1 MRVLLS
7 DVENQSAA
15 VAASQSEPDIV
26 LGEHPEIPLLM
37 ASIPLLLL
45 VVLLSLNVFIFGDDA
60 VSGSNQVILMLSAA
74 ITTAIASLYGVKW
87 QEIES
92 GITHALKIA
101 IPAMLILLMVGA
113 LSGTWLLSGIIP
125 TMIYYGLHV
134 MDASW
139 FLASSVIISA
149 IVAIFTGS
157 SWTTSATIG
166 IALMGIGQVLGISPG
181 LVAGAVISGAYFGDK
196 MSPLSDTTN
205 LAAATT
211 GTELFTHIRYM
222 MITTIPSVTIALIL
236 FTLLGFNAADQNGL
250 GADEIAVTLDQSL
263 NITPWLLLV
272 PLAVLIMI
280 VRKVPALPA
289 IFVGVLLGGIFALIF
304 QPDQVARIGGE
315 GDFALYKG
323 IMTACFG
330 DIAIVTGDTMLD
342 DLLTAGGIS
351 GMLGT
356 IWLIISAMMFGG
368 AMEASGFLHRIT
380 TALMHKAKS
389 VVGLIGTTAGTCM
402 FSNATTSD
410 QYLAIVVPGRM
421 FSETYQ
427 ERGLAPQNLS
437 RTLEDTGTVTSVLVP
452 WNTCG
457 AYHASVLGVAT
468 LSYAP
473 FAFFCLISPFMTM
486 LMAATQYKLAKKD
499 V

>member
-1 MRVLLS
+1 LS
-7 DVENQSAA
+7 DSENLESNGARLP
-15 VAASQSEPDIV
+15 ETEIV
-26 LGEHPEIPLLM
+26 LGNHPEVPLIV
-37 ASIPLLLL
+37 ASVPLLLL
-45 VVLLSLNVFIFGDDA
+45 VALLSLNVFIFGDDA

-74 ITTAIASLYGVKW
+74 ITTAIASFYHVSWK
-87 QEIES
+87 EVES
-92 GITHALKIA
+92 GITQSLKIA

-222 MITTIPSVTIALIL
+222 MVTTIPSVLIALAL
-236 FTLLGFNAADQNGL
+236 FTFLGFSAADTDSL
-250 GADEIAVTLDQSL
+250 GAEAIAATLDSNI

-289 IFVGVLLGGIFALIF
+289 IFVGVVLGALFAVVF
-304 QPDQVARIGGE
+304 QAEQVSRIGGE

-323 IMTACFG
+323 IMMACFG
-330 DIAIVTGDTMLD
+330 DIAIVTGDDMLD
-342 DLLTAGGIS
+342 ELLTAGGIS

-368 AMEASGFLHRIT
+368 AMEASGFLQRIT

-389 VVGLIGTTAGTCM
+389 TVGLIGTTAGTCM

-421 FSETYQ
+421 FADTYK
-427 ERGLAPQNLS
+427 ERGLESQNLS

-468 LSYAP
+468 MSYAP

-486 LMAATQYKLAKKD
+486 LMAATQYKMAKQESHQ
-499 V
+499 

>member
-1 MRVLLS
+1 MSETESQTIGAS
-7 DVENQSAA
+7 DAPLA
-15 VAASQSEPDIV
+15 KPAPDIV
-26 LGEHPEIPLLM
+26 LGNHPEIPLLI
-37 ASIPLLLL
+37 ASIPLAIL
-45 VVLLSLNVFIFGDDA
+45 VALLSWNVFIFGDDA
-60 VSGSNQVILMLSAA
+60 VSGSNQVILMFSAA
-74 ITTAIASLYGVKW
+74 VTTAIASFYGVNWK
-87 QEIES
+87 EIES
-92 GITHALKIA
+92 GITQSLKIA

-149 IVAIFTGS
+149 VVAIFTGS

-222 MITTIPSVTIALIL
+222 MVTTIPSVTIALII
-236 FTLLGFNAADQNGL
+236 FTVLGFSAADNDAL
-250 GADEIAVTLDQSL
+250 GADAIAQILDNSL

-272 PLAVLIMI
+272 PLAVLVMI

-289 IFVGVLLGGIFALIF
+289 IFVGVVLGAVFALIF
-304 QPDQVARIGGE
+304 QPEQVARIGGN
-315 GDFALYKG
+315 GDFSLYKG
-323 IMTACFG
+323 IMTASFG
-330 DIAIVTGDTMLD
+330 DIEIVTGDAMLD
-342 DLLTAGGIS
+342 ELLTAGGIS

-368 AMEASGFLHRIT
+368 AMEASGFLQRIT
-380 TALMHKAKS
+380 MALMSKAKS
-389 VVGLIGTTAGTCM
+389 VTGLIGTTAGTCM

-421 FSETYQ
+421 FADTYE

-468 LSYAP
+468 MSYAP
-473 FAFFCLISPFMTM
+473 FAFFCLISPLMTM
-486 LMAATQYKLAKKD
+486 LVAATQYKMAKIKS
-499 V
+499 

>member
-1 MRVLLS
+1 LS
-7 DVENQSAA
+7 NADSQTITASSA
-15 VAASQSEPDIV
+15 PDTDIV
-26 LGEHPEIPLLM
+26 LANHPEIPLLV
-37 ASIPLLLL
+37 ASIPLSIL
-45 VVLLSLNVFIFGDDA
+45 VVLLSMNVFIFGDDA
-60 VSGSNQVILMLSAA
+60 VSGSNQVILMFSAA
-74 ITTAIASLYGVKW
+74 ITTAIASFYNVSWK
-87 QEIES
+87 EIES
-92 GITHALKIA
+92 GITQSLKIA
-101 IPAMLILLMVGA
+101 LPAMLILLMVGA

-134 MDASW
+134 LDASW

-181 LVAGAVISGAYFGDK
+181 LIAGAVISGSYFGDK

-222 MITTIPSVTIALIL
+222 MVTTVPSITIALII
-236 FTLLGFNAADQNGL
+236 FAFLGISAAQGDSL
-250 GADEIAVTLDQSL
+250 GAEAIAQTLDASL

-272 PLAVLIMI
+272 PLAVLVMV

-289 IFVGVLLGGIFALIF
+289 IFVGVLLGAIFALIF
-304 QPDQVARIGGE
+304 QPEQVARIGGN

-323 IMTACFG
+323 IMMASFG
-330 DIAIVTGDTMLD
+330 DIEIVTGDAMLD
-342 DLLTAGGIS
+342 SLLSSSGIS

-356 IWLIISAMMFGG
+356 IWLIMSSMMFGG
-368 AMEASGFLHRIT
+368 AMEASGFLQRIT
-380 TALMHKAKS
+380 AALMSKAKS
-389 VVGLIGTTAGTCM
+389 VTGLIGTTAGTCI

-421 FSETYQ
+421 FTDTYK

-468 LSYAP
+468 MSYAP
-473 FAFFCLISPFMTM
+473 FTFFCLISPLMTM
-486 LMAATQYKLAKKD
+486 VAAATQYKMAKIER
-499 V
+499 

>member
-1 MRVLLS
+1 LS
-7 DVENQSAA
+7 NADSQTITASSA
-15 VAASQSEPDIV
+15 PDTDIV
-26 LGEHPEIPLLM
+26 LANHPEIPLLV
-37 ASIPLLLL
+37 ASIPLSIL
-45 VVLLSLNVFIFGDDA
+45 VVLLSMNVFIFGDDA
-60 VSGSNQVILMLSAA
+60 VSGSNQVILMFSAA
-74 ITTAIASLYGVKW
+74 ITTAIASFYNVSWK
-87 QEIES
+87 EIES
-92 GITHALKIA
+92 GITQSLKIA
-101 IPAMLILLMVGA
+101 LPAMLILLMVGA

-134 MDASW
+134 LDASW

-181 LVAGAVISGAYFGDK
+181 LIAGAVISGSYFGDK

-222 MITTIPSVTIALIL
+222 MVTTVPSITIALII
-236 FTLLGFNAADQNGL
+236 FAFLGISAAQGDSL
-250 GADEIAVTLDQSL
+250 GAEAIAQTLDASL

-272 PLAVLIMI
+272 PLAVLVMV

-289 IFVGVLLGGIFALIF
+289 IFVGVLLGAIFALIF
-304 QPDQVARIGGE
+304 QPEQVARIGGN

-323 IMTACFG
+323 IMMASFG
-330 DIAIVTGDTMLD
+330 DIEIVTGDAMLD
-342 DLLTAGGIS
+342 SLLSSSGIS

-356 IWLIISAMMFGG
+356 IWLIMSSMMFGG
-368 AMEASGFLHRIT
+368 AMEASGFLQRIT
-380 TALMHKAKS
+380 AALMSKAKS
-389 VVGLIGTTAGTCM
+389 VTGLIGTTAGTCI

-421 FSETYQ
+421 FTDTYK

-468 LSYAP
+468 MSYAP
-473 FAFFCLISPFMTM
+473 FAFFCLISPLMTM
-486 LMAATQYKLAKKD
+486 VAAATQYKMAKIER
-499 V
+499 

>member
-1 MRVLLS
+1 M
-7 DVENQSAA
+7 SASGA
-15 VAASQSEPDIV
+15 PDTKQTPEIV
-26 LGEHPEIPLLM
+26 LGCHPEIPLFI
-37 ASIPLLLL
+37 AAIPLVLL
-45 VVLLSLNVFIFGDDA
+45 VGLLSLNVFIFGDDA
-60 VSGSNQVILMLSAA
+60 VSGSNQVILMFSAA
-74 ITTAIASLYGVKW
+74 ITTAIASFYGAKW
-87 QEIES
+87 KEIEA
-92 GITHALKIA
+92 GITQSLKIA

-149 IVAIFTGS
+149 VVAIFTGS

-222 MITTIPSVTIALIL
+222 MVTTIPSVSIALIM
-236 FTLLGFNAADQNGL
+236 FTFLGFSAADNDAL
-250 GADEIAVTLDQSL
+250 GADAIAQTLNQSL

-272 PLAVLIMI
+272 PLAVLVMI

-289 IFVGVLLGGIFALIF
+289 IFVGVILGALFALIF
-304 QPDQVARIGGE
+304 QPDQVARIGGDGE
-315 GDFALYKG
+315 FALYKG

-330 DIAIVTGDTMLD
+330 DIEIVTGDTMLD
-342 DLLTAGGIS
+342 ALLTAGGIS

-368 AMEASGFLHRIT
+368 AMEASGFLQRIT
-380 TALMHKAKS
+380 LALMSKAKS
-389 VVGLIGTTAGTCM
+389 ITGLVGTTAGTCM

-421 FSETYQ
+421 FADTYK

-457 AYHASVLGVAT
+457 AYHATVLGVAT
-468 LSYAP
+468 MSYAP

-486 LMAATQYKLAKKD
+486 LVAATQYRMAKID
-499 V
+499 Q

>member
-1 MRVLLS
+1 LS
-7 DVENQSAA
+7 NADSQTITASSA
-15 VAASQSEPDIV
+15 PDTDIV
-26 LGEHPEIPLLM
+26 LANHPEIPLLV
-37 ASIPLLLL
+37 ASIPLSIL
-45 VVLLSLNVFIFGDDA
+45 VVLLSMNVFIFGDDA
-60 VSGSNQVILMLSAA
+60 VSGSNQVILMFSAA
-74 ITTAIASLYGVKW
+74 ITTAIASFYNVSWK
-87 QEIES
+87 EIES
-92 GITHALKIA
+92 GITQSLKIA
-101 IPAMLILLMVGA
+101 LPAMLILLMVGA

-134 MDASW
+134 LDASW

-181 LVAGAVISGAYFGDK
+181 LIAGAVISGSYFGDK

-222 MITTIPSVTIALIL
+222 MVTTVPSITIALII
-236 FTLLGFNAADQNGL
+236 FAFLGISAAQGDSL
-250 GADEIAVTLDQSL
+250 GAEAIAQTLDASL

-272 PLAVLIMI
+272 PLAVLVMV

-289 IFVGVLLGGIFALIF
+289 IFVGVLLGAIFALIF
-304 QPDQVARIGGE
+304 QPEQVARIGGN

-323 IMTACFG
+323 IMMASFG
-330 DIAIVTGDTMLD
+330 DIEIVTGDAMLD
-342 DLLTAGGIS
+342 SLLSSSGIS

-356 IWLIISAMMFGG
+356 IWLIMSSMMFGG
-368 AMEASGFLHRIT
+368 AMEASGFLQRIT
-380 TALMHKAKS
+380 AALMSKAKS
-389 VVGLIGTTAGTCM
+389 VTGLIGTTAGTCI

-421 FSETYQ
+421 FAETYK

-468 LSYAP
+468 MSYAP
-473 FAFFCLISPFMTM
+473 FAFFCLISPLMTM
-486 LMAATQYKLAKKD
+486 VAAATQYKMAKIER
-499 V
+499 

>member
-1 MRVLLS
+1 M
-7 DVENQSAA
+7 
-15 VAASQSEPDIV
+15 AASQSEPDIV
-26 LGEHPEIPLLM
+26 LGKHPEIPLLV

-45 VVLLSLNVFIFGDDA
+45 VALLSLNVFIFGDDA

-87 QEIES
+87 KEIES

-222 MITTIPSVTIALIL
+222 MITTIPSITIALIL
-236 FTLLGFNAADQNGL
+236 FTFLGFNAADKNGL
-250 GADEIAVTLDQSL
+250 GADEIAATLDQSL

-289 IFVGVLLGGIFALIF
+289 IFVGVLLGGLFALIF
-304 QPDQVARIGGE
+304 QPEQVARIGGE
-315 GDFALYKG
+315 EDFALYKG
-323 IMTACFG
+323 IMIACFG
-330 DIAIVTGDTMLD
+330 DIAIITGDTMLD

-389 VVGLIGTTAGTCM
+389 IVGLVGTTAGTCM

-499 V
+499 S

>member
-1 MRVLLS
+1 LS
-7 DVENQSAA
+7 DTD
-15 VAASQSEPDIV
+15 SQTITATRVPDADVV
-26 LGEHPEIPLLM
+26 LANDLEIPLLV
-37 ASIPLLLL
+37 ASIPLLIL

-60 VSGSNQVILMLSAA
+60 VGGSNQVILMFSAA
-74 ITTAIASLYGVKW
+74 ITTVIASFYRVSW
-87 QEIES
+87 NDIES
-92 GITHALKIA
+92 GIIQSLMVA

-125 TMIYYGLHV
+125 TMIYYGLHI

-139 FLASSVIISA
+139 FLVSSVIISA

-222 MITTIPSVTIALIL
+222 MLTTIPSIALALII
-236 FTLLGFNAADQNGL
+236 FTFLGFSAADSDSL
-250 GADEIAVTLDQSL
+250 GAEVIAETLDANL

-272 PLAVLIMI
+272 PLAVLVMI

-289 IFVGVLLGGIFALIF
+289 IFVGVVLGAIFALIF
-304 QPDQVARIGGE
+304 QPEQVARIGGN

-323 IMTACFG
+323 IMMACFG

-342 DLLTAGGIS
+342 ELLTAGGIS

-368 AMEASGFLHRIT
+368 AMEASGFLQRIT
-380 TALMHKAKS
+380 MALLTKAKS
-389 VVGLIGTTAGTCM
+389 VTGLIGTTAGTCL

-410 QYLAIVVPGRM
+410 QYLAIVIPGRM
-421 FSETYQ
+421 FAETYK

-468 LSYAP
+468 MSYAP
-473 FAFFCLISPFMTM
+473 FAFFCLISPLMTM
-486 LMAATQYKLAKKD
+486 VAAATQYKMAKIER
-499 V
+499 

>member
-1 MRVLLS
+1 MS
-7 DVENQSAA
+7 DSENLDGSGLKIP
-15 VAASQSEPDIV
+15 ETDIV
-26 LGEHPEIPLLM
+26 LGNHPEVPLVV
-37 ASIPLLLL
+37 ASLPLLLL

-74 ITTAIASLYGVKW
+74 ITTAIASFYHVSWK
-87 QEIES
+87 EVES
-92 GITHALKIA
+92 GITQSLKIA

-125 TMIYYGLHV
+125 TMIYYGLHI

-222 MITTIPSVTIALIL
+222 MVTTIPSILLALVL
-236 FTLLGFNAADQNGL
+236 FTFLGFSAADTDSL
-250 GADEIAVTLDQSL
+250 GAEAIATTLDSTI

-289 IFVGVLLGGIFALIF
+289 IFVGVILGALFAVVF
-304 QPDQVARIGGE
+304 QTEQVSRIGGE

-323 IMTACFG
+323 IMMACFG
-330 DIAIVTGDTMLD
+330 DIAIVTGDEMLD
-342 DLLTAGGIS
+342 ELLTAGGIS

-368 AMEASGFLHRIT
+368 AMEA
-380 TALMHKAKS
+380 
-389 VVGLIGTTAGTCM
+389 
-402 FSNATTSD
+402 
-410 QYLAIVVPGRM
+410 
-421 FSETYQ
+421 
-427 ERGLAPQNLS
+427 
-437 RTLEDTGTVTSVLVP
+437 
-452 WNTCG
+452 
-457 AYHASVLGVAT
+457 
-468 LSYAP
+468 
-473 FAFFCLISPFMTM
+473 
-486 LMAATQYKLAKKD
+486 
-499 V
+499 